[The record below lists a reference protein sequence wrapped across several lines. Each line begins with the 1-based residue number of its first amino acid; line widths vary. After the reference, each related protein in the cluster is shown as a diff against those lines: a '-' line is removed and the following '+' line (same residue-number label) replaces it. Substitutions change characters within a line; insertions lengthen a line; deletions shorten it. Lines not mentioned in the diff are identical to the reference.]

1 MKRVLKLEAALE
13 RLLKALDGY
22 QRHGDLLTDRYKN
35 ALLDAKIEAIEAL
48 NKDIEEMKK

>member
-1 MKRVLKLEAALE
+1 MKRVLQLEAALE

-35 ALLDAKIEAIEAL
+35 ALSDAKIEAIEAL
-48 NKDIEEMKK
+48 NKDVEEMNK

>member
-1 MKRVLKLEAALE
+1 MRRALKIEAALE

-35 ALLDAKIEAIEAL
+35 ALLDAKIEAMEAL
-48 NKDIEEMKK
+48 AKEVEEKL